1 MYNRQMQ
8 LADIKK
14 LATLARVDISD
25 EEATELSRDMDSILG
40 YIKELD
46 EVSLPLGEQL
56 TGDLYNVVRDDDH
69 PRTSGQYTE
78 ELLKAAPESEAG
90 FIKVKKVL

>member
-1 MYNRQMQ
+1 MQ

-14 LATLARVDISD
+14 LATLARVDIRD
-25 EEATELSRDMDSILG
+25 DEATELSKDMDSILG

-46 EVSLPLGEQL
+46 EVNLPLGEQL

-69 PRTSGQYTE
+69 PRASGQYTE
-78 ELLKAAPESEAG
+78 ELLKAAPETENG

>member
-1 MYNRQMQ
+1 MQ

-25 EEATELSRDMDSILG
+25 GEVIELSKDMDSILG

-46 EVSLPLGEQL
+46 EVNLPLGEQL

-69 PRTSGQYTE
+69 PRISAQYTE
-78 ELLKAAPESEAG
+78 VLLKAAPETESG
-90 FIKVKKVL
+90 FVKVKKVL